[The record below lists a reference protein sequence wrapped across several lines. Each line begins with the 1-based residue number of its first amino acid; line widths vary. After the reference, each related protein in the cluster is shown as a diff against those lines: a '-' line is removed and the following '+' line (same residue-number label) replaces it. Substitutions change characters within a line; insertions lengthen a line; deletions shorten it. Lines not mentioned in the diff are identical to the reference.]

1 MLIYSCFESG
11 QVSVSVISWSC
22 GDPGSS
28 CPHCHRACDSELD
41 CLQPVVLPSCCSPI
55 RIVCSSDKAE
65 IKIDRQH
72 GHKEATRGP
81 SIARQSASPNSHRT
95 WGLLQKAV
103 CNMPQQEPCNH
114 QTLSIQYHYVLS
126 MMIWWVKAKIS
137 LTQPLM
143 NDNWMIVNNYNYC
156 Y

>member
-1 MLIYSCFESG
+1 MFWERAGQCKCDILI
-11 QVSVSVISWSC
+11 ILW
-22 GDPGSS
+22 PGVQLSALS
-28 CPHCHRACDSELD
+28 PDMWQWAGLFTA
-41 CLQPVVLPSCCSPI
+41 LVLPSCCSPI

-95 WGLLQKAV
+95 FTYWGLLQKAV

>member
-1 MLIYSCFESG
+1 MFWERAGQCKCDMLIILWPGVQLSALEQRRHVTVSWTVYSTG
-11 QVSVSVISWSC
+11 
-22 GDPGSS
+22 
-28 CPHCHRACDSELD
+28 
-41 CLQPVVLPSCCSPI
+41 LPSCCSPI
-55 RIVCSSDKAE
+55 RIVCSSDKAK

-95 WGLLQKAV
+95 YWGLLQKAV